1 MKSHPATVTPARIR
15 ALAEAYGAEPSRWP
29 EAERVPAQAWIAA
42 HPGEARVLLAEA
54 CVLDNL
60 LDAWSLPRPAETLR
74 TRILAPAPAIV
85 REARR
90 RSFLLT
96 LGGGAGL
103 AAACLAGVL
112 AAPSLVSSP
121 ATSAAPTAIVQ
132 ASTDDEVLA
141 EVLAGWEAPIADPAD
156 PAP

>member
-90 RSFLLT
+90 RSST
-96 LGGGAGL
+96 
-103 AAACLAGVL
+103 
-112 AAPSLVSSP
+112 SSSP
-121 ATSAAPTAIVQ
+121 PGMRRRSPDATTSRVPSA
-132 ASTDDEVLA
+132 
-141 EVLAGWEAPIADPAD
+141 
-156 PAP
+156 